1 MSLPFEFQPAEG
13 RMADPGAPPMRPP
26 PPTSDR
32 GGNELL
38 LQLQQVWDHCAD
50 AFQSTNPL
58 IAAVAAGNANVME
71 LQAHVSDA
79 VRKFLETQ
87 PLTIHNL
94 PAVLPAIEKVV
105 RLTNLSNQS
114 THLEIELARIEG
126 LGRPHKPR

>member
-1 MSLPFEFQPAEG
+1 MSLPSEFQPSEG
-13 RMADPGAPPMRPP
+13 PAADPGAPPMRPT

-32 GGNELL
+32 GGSELQRQ
-38 LQLQQVWDHCAD
+38 LQLVRDHCAD

-58 IAAVAAGNANVME
+58 VAAVAVGHANVME
-71 LQAHVSDA
+71 LQLHLTDA
-79 VRKFLETQ
+79 VRKFVEIQ

-105 RLTNLSNQS
+105 RLTILSNQS

-126 LGRPHKPR
+126 LGRPHRPR